1 MTSSCS
7 ANFDPIW
14 TKLGWIGAVIMPVT
28 WTQSRRSLDW
38 SVAVVFDESGCV
50 VVLDDGGRPA
60 VVNPNL
66 VMLFTPLPSRRQG
79 SANGAHNLSFLDP

>member
-28 WTQSRRSLDW
+28 WTQSQRLLDW
-38 SVAVVFDESGCV
+38 SVV
-50 VVLDDGGRPA
+50 VVLDKYGRVVVLVDGGRPA
-60 VVNPNL
+60 VVN
-66 VMLFTPLPSRRQG
+66 
-79 SANGAHNLSFLDP
+79 HNLEDERWGFARGARRTSVVLV